1 MLLRLLTTTDLHGHL
16 VAYDYIKG
24 RSTQGGSLAGVA
36 RLIKEARA
44 EAEADDTPVLL
55 LDNGDTFQG
64 TPLATH
70 LAEQEVTP
78 DHPIVASLNHLRYD
92 ALGVGN
98 HDLDH
103 GMPYLRAVAEALDM
117 PLVCSNLVSP
127 RVAPLASY
135 ALLSV
140 EMPQGAPAPL
150 TVGVMSV
157 LPENTQLWQ
166 GHHLDPGASLEK
178 PAETVA
184 RVASDLKQSGADIV
198 VVLAHM
204 GVGHKDGA
212 NNDTR
217 AAQGILES
225 AHIDALILG
234 HTHRRLPS
242 ADYASRAGVD
252 LDKCTVGGV
261 PAVMAGHAGSDLGV
275 LDLGLEHTAPDG
287 WKVTSHHSALRPNGP
302 AIKPDPAIR
311 GFAQTAHAQVVNHL
325 DAHVA
330 TSAQSMHSYFSLVS
344 PAPTQNLVAQSKRA
358 LVADA
363 LAGTSLGHLPV
374 LATAPAH
381 GAGGRDGLSN
391 YTCIPNGPV
400 LRRHIAGLNPF
411 ANQTVGIRTTGTEM
425 RNWLEHSALIF
436 SQLTAKNKRQT
447 LTNPDVPAFQFDT
460 IFGLTYLID
469 PTAPAG
475 HRIRNFRHE
484 GTPVEPDQEFIL
496 ATSYFRARGGG
507 GYSAAATDKI
517 VIGFEQPL
525 NDSMINLLTSN
536 APVLKEYT
544 PPWRFAPHL
553 GVEATFLSHPQAVAC
568 LEDIAHLHPT
578 PLGETSDGFIQI
590 GITL

>member
-1 MLLRLLTTTDLHGHL
+1 MFLRLLTTTDLHGHL

-24 RSTQGGSLAGVA
+24 QPTQGGSLAGVA
-36 RLIKEARA
+36 RLIKDART
-44 EAEADDTPVLL
+44 EAEAAQTPVLL

-103 GMPYLRAVAEALDM
+103 GMPYLRAVADALDM

-127 RVAPLASY
+127 RVAPLAGY
-135 ALLSV
+135 ALLPV
-140 EMPQGAPAPL
+140 KMPQDAPAPL
-150 TVGVMSV
+150 MVGVMSV
-157 LPENTQLWQ
+157 LPENTALWQ
-166 GHHLDPGASLEK
+166 GHHLDPDARLEK

-184 RVASDLKQSGADIV
+184 RVASDLRQAGADIV

-204 GVGHKDGA
+204 GVGHKDGT
-212 NNDTR
+212 NNDMK
-217 AAQGILES
+217 AAQGILAS
-225 AHIDALILG
+225 AQIDALILG

-242 ADYASRAGVD
+242 PDYATRAGVD
-252 LDKCTVGGV
+252 LDKGTVGGV
-261 PAVMAGHAGSDLGV
+261 PAIMAGHAGSDLGV
-275 LDLGLEHTAPDG
+275 LDLRLEHSSQDG
-287 WKVTSHHSALRPNGP
+287 WKVTGHHSTLRPNGP
-302 AIKPDPAIR
+302 ALKPDPAIL
-311 GFAQTAHAQVVNHL
+311 GFAQTAHAQVVSHL
-325 DAHVA
+325 DAQVA
-330 TSAQSMHSYFSLVS
+330 TSAQAMYSYFSLVS
-344 PAPTQNLVAQSKRA
+344 PAPTQHLIAQSKRA
-358 LVADA
+358 LVGDA

-374 LATAPAH
+374 LATAPAL

-391 YTCIPNGPV
+391 YNCIPKGPV

-411 ANQTVGIRTTGTEM
+411 ANPTVGIRTTGTDL

-436 SQLTAKNKRQT
+436 NQLTAQNEGQA
-447 LTNPDVPAFQFDT
+447 LTNSDVPAFQFDT

-475 HRIRNFRHE
+475 RRIQDLRHKD
-484 GTPVEPDQEFIL
+484 TPVAPDQEFIL
-496 ATSYFRARGGG
+496 ATSHFRASGGG

-525 NDSMINLLTSN
+525 SDSMINLLTSN
-536 APVLKEYT
+536 APVLMGFH
-544 PPWRFAPHL
+544 PPWRFAPDL
-553 GVEATFLSHPQAVAC
+553 GVGATFLSHPQAVEC
-568 LEDIAHLHPT
+568 LEDIAHLRPT
-578 PLGETSDGFIQI
+578 LLGETSDGFIKLA
-590 GITL
+590 ITL